1 MLRLH
6 HEIHDSDCR
15 GFFIFYFNIL
25 NIGVKLIIIYT
36 DFKIVIKLK
45 IEVIYYIIMNKKSC
59 KEVGVK

>member
-25 NIGVKLIIIYT
+25 NIGMKLIIIYT

-45 IEVIYYIIMNKKSC
+45 IEVIYYTIMNKKDY

>member
-1 MLRLH
+1 MKTTTV
-6 HEIHDSDCR
+6 IVVV
-15 GFFIFYFNIL
+15 FYFNIL
-25 NIGVKLIIIYT
+25 NIGMKLIIIYI